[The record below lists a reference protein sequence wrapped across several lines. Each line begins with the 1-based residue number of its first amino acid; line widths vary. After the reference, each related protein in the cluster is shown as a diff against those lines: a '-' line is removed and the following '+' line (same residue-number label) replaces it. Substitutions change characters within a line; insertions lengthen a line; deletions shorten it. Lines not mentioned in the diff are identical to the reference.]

1 MQRDFLQ
8 ENEII
13 VQANAV
19 KYHNVECHD
28 NFIVVTQ
35 NHTRRRVY
43 DGWYFEDTGTHIY
56 VSTYCS
62 GIFQHKKKMRQ
73 FIVNTVTKEWRD
85 FQAVIVERHKPE
97 KKEPVNIEP
106 DADLIR

>member
-1 MQRDFLQ
+1 MQQDFLQ

-35 NHTRRRVY
+35 NHTRRRIY
-43 DGWYFEDTGTHIY
+43 NGWFFEDTGTHIY
-56 VSTYCS
+56 ISTYYS
-62 GIFQHKKKMRQ
+62 HIFQHKNKTRQ
-73 FIVNTVTKEWRD
+73 FVVNTITKEWHD
-85 FQAVIVERHKPE
+85 FQSVIIERHKPE
-97 KKEPVNIEP
+97 KKEPVNIVP
-106 DADLIR
+106 YADLIR